1 MYRVVNPIDE
11 IRKLSSSRK
20 SEYKRIRCELR
31 EGDTVVAVADAPAV
45 LIKEK
50 ARMVYYGEV
59 RCPELLKVYFDG
71 VQWIFDSSM
80 TKKEASRILAE
91 DILWGHC

>member
-1 MYRVVNPIDE
+1 MSRVVNPTDE

-31 EGDTVVAVADAPAV
+31 EGDIVVAFADAPTV
-45 LIKEK
+45 LVKEK
-50 ARMVYYGEV
+50 ARMIYYGEC
-59 RCPELLKVYFDG
+59 RYPELLKVYFNGDH
-71 VQWIFDSSM
+71 WIFDSSM

-91 DILWGHC
+91 DLFWGHC